1 MTAPSLRDQT
11 LSYLRLLKEQGV
23 ARVPAS
29 PKAAAIRAQTAAKK
43 RRPAA
48 PPRPPTRSPA
58 PAPFS
63 PMTSTLQLS
72 PDEPRPPVLAE
83 NPPGATLDTIAAEIL
98 SCRSC
103 PLGPPPTRY
112 VPGAGNGDAPDIM
125 FVGEG
130 PGADEDAQGLPFVGR
145 SGQLLTKMI
154 NAMGYD
160 RSAVFLGNIV
170 KCRPPGNRT
179 PEPGEMAACIPYLR
193 RQIALIRPKLLV
205 CLGATAMRGLLGLK
219 GSLTASRGQWYDFEG
234 IPVMVTFHPAYL
246 LRDPSKKKYAWTDL
260 KLVLARLG
268 RTPPSP

>member
-1 MTAPSLRDQT
+1 MSL
-11 LSYLRLLKEQGV
+11 S
-23 ARVPAS
+23 
-29 PKAAAIRAQTAAKK
+29 
-43 RRPAA
+43 
-48 PPRPPTRSPA
+48 
-58 PAPFS
+58 
-63 PMTSTLQLS
+63 
-72 PDEPRPPVLAE
+72 PVLAE

-112 VPGAGNGDAPDIM
+112 VPGAGNGDSPDVM

-154 NAMGYD
+154 AAMGYTRD
-160 RSAVFLGNIV
+160 QIFLGNIV

-179 PEPGEMAACIPYLR
+179 PEPGEMAACLPYLR

-246 LRDPSKKKYAWTDL
+246 LRDPSKKKYAWADL
-260 KLVLARLG
+260 KLVLSRLG
-268 RTPPSP
+268 RTPPSPS

>member
-1 MTAPSLRDQT
+1 MTSLRDQT

-29 PKAAAIRAQTAAKK
+29 PKAAAIRAQTAA
-43 RRPAA
+43 RRRATPTPAA
-48 PPRPPTRSPA
+48 IRATASSPA
-58 PAPFS
+58 QTAHGKAAPA
-63 PMTSTLQLS
+63 TLSLS
-72 PDEPRPPVLAE
+72 PVLPE

-112 VPGAGNGDAPDIM
+112 VPGAGNGDSPDVM

-154 NAMGYD
+154 AAMGYTRD
-160 RSAVFLGNIV
+160 QIFLGNIV

-179 PEPGEMAACIPYLR
+179 PEPGEMAACLPYLR

-205 CLGATAMRGLLGLK
+205 CLGATAMRGLLGIK

-246 LRDPSKKKYAWTDL
+246 LRDPTKKKYAWADL

-268 RTPPSP
+268 RTPPTP